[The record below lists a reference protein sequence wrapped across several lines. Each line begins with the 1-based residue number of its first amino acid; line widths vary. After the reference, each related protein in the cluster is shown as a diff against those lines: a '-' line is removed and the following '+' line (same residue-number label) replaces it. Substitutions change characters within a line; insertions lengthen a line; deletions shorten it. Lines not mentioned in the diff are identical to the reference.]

1 MGWLSVKQLFQRE
14 HFKTLLSLQLPSV
27 PELEHVDR
35 PTYAVREEQPTESEV
50 LVCIQKMKKGKF
62 YGDDGIRAGVLK
74 YLPPSGIHEM
84 DIRSVWIDE
93 RIFDSWIHV
102 IIIPLHMKLSVTDP
116 RNYRRISWPIYD

>member
-1 MGWLSVKQLFQRE
+1 MDWLSVKQLFQRE

-84 DIRSVWIDE
+84 TKIVRSVWIDE
-93 RIFDSWIHV
+93 RTPDSWIHA
-102 IIIPLHMKLSVTDP
+102 IFLLHMKLSVTDP
-116 RNYRRISWPIYD
+116 RDCRRIS